1 MFNETTQKAKEI
13 ALQFS
18 ADFPPSLQD
27 KESRKIDDKFGRA
40 LLKFRGNIAT
50 YQKEQRM
57 WYVRRIVFFNALQ
70 SQLLEMGYLTNTVR
84 HLISDG
90 MSALS
95 FGS

>member
-1 MFNETTQKAKEI
+1 
-13 ALQFS
+13 
-18 ADFPPSLQD
+18 
-27 KESRKIDDKFGRA
+27 
-40 LLKFRGNIAT
+40 
-50 YQKEQRM
+50 M

-70 SQLLEMGYLTNTVR
+70 SELLEMGYLTNTVR

>member
-1 MFNETTQKAKEI
+1 MSVLGRKRIFLPNYFRLHHSDSIVTLKRARN
-13 ALQFS
+13 S
-18 ADFPPSLQD
+18 
-27 KESRKIDDKFGRA
+27 ESGK
-40 LLKFRGNIAT
+40 
-50 YQKEQRM
+50 KEQRM

-70 SQLLEMGYLTNTVR
+70 SELLEMGYLTNTVR